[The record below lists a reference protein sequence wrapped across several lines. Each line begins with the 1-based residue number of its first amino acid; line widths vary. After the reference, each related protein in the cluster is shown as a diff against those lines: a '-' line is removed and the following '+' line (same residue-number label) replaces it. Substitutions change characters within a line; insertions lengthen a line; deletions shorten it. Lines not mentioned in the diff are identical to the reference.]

1 METQKV
7 SHLENKWELTE
18 LPNGA
23 CVVSSHA
30 LRRGMGFARNYEILI
45 AGGKLADVESPGAA
59 LAFANALP
67 VFLEQEYGSRVN
79 AGAFSCTVHHSYF
92 CLNYLHHGRDRH
104 DAKCVELILNAIMHD
119 FPSPKTFT
127 DAPQAEIRGR
137 RCDTEA
143 FWCWFYSKTI
153 PEQQRLCIP
162 SWTEAMLS
170 WESAPDACESLKNKL
185 VNPANIMV
193 RSPEPCL
200 HEDLAER
207 ISELNSA
214 NQNAEKFACPESP
227 VYPVYD
233 EYPMARSAGSK
244 QDMLLF
250 FPLPRHRG
258 TFYKAVLSLYALYGN
273 KGYIKEFSRTEKL
286 ELNPE
291 IHACFWPY
299 PFAFIR
305 LRTTK
310 SNAAKA
316 LALISLALVKFSELP
331 APKKIWYYKEIVE
344 EIARKYAEAGEF
356 LRDEWLS
363 GQTELTGLHKLEV
376 TLENLEYIQ
385 RVYLSEARM
394 GLMHGLP
401 PIPRGESVFDAI

>member
-30 LRRGMGFARNYEILI
+30 LRRDMGFARNYEILI
-45 AGGKLADVESPGAA
+45 AGGRLADVESPGTA

-67 VFLEQEYGSRVN
+67 VFLEQEYGSQVN
-79 AGAFSCTVHHSYF
+79 AGVFSCTVNHSYF

-119 FPSPKTFT
+119 FPSRTTF
-127 DAPQAEIRGR
+127 ANLPQAEIHNR
-137 RCDTEA
+137 RCDQEA

-153 PEQQRLCIP
+153 PDQQRLSIP
-162 SWTEAMLS
+162 SWTETMLS
-170 WESAPDACESLKNKL
+170 WESEPDASEALKNKL
-185 VNPANIMV
+185 VIPANIMI

-207 ISELNSA
+207 ISELNAVDA
-214 NQNAEKFACPESP
+214 NVEKFVCPQPP

-233 EYPMARSAGSK
+233 EYPMARSAGCK

-250 FPLPRHRG
+250 FPLPGHRS

-273 KGYIKEFSRTEKL
+273 KGYIKEFSRAAKL
-286 ELNPE
+286 ELHPE
-291 IHACFWPY
+291 VHACFWPN
-299 PFAFIR
+299 PFVFIR

-310 SNAAKA
+310 DNAEKA
-316 LALISLALVKFSELP
+316 LALISLALVKFSEIP
-331 APKKIWYYKEIVE
+331 APKKIWYYKEVVE
-344 EIARKYAEAGEF
+344 AVARKYAEAGEF

-376 TLENLEYIQ
+376 TLENLEYTQ

-394 GLMHGLP
+394 GLIRGLP
-401 PIPRGESVFDAI
+401 PIPRGESVFDAL